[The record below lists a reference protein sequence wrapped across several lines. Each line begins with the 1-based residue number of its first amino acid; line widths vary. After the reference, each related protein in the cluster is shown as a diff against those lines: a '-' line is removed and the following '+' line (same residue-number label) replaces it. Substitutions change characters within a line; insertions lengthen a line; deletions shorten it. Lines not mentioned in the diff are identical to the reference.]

1 MKVLL
6 CSFLLLLSC
15 SSVTAQSLQESSAR
29 DFINSLLV
37 RRDRLDKFILPGEL
51 ELSKRLDIS
60 YRGID
65 KKYLIS
71 NDFDSASRAEIVKNR
86 FTFTYSI
93 TRLSD
98 HYSVLKAIIPKL
110 DITKEYYF
118 KDSLLISKPLYYSAD
133 WDTVSSEYF
142 IFHVSDISQFN
153 HYAADRLDNFVNNIS
168 HLLDYTDSEVKQLHR
183 NKIHYFLC
191 KDEKEIE
198 LLTGYQARGLYYI
211 PYDYIISTFS
221 CHYHELLHLL
231 INYKLKDLYLYTLPF
246 FQEGFAVAF
255 GGRGGRDS
263 GVILDMGRFL
273 VQSGMLNYSMLLSR
287 PEFYQSDISM
297 SYPVSGLYNKFLIE
311 TAGIKKYLALYQ
323 KYSTTE
329 DKIDYLTIDKSDLPA
344 DDKWQEYIKPDDHP
358 PIIVTPGSMD
368 NYKVIDE
375 KENSYKVSVND
386 GYYFFQIKDTLLLI
400 PPIPVTGYQS
410 KLFNE
415 IFPGRIY
422 QSEKYAL
429 IADSNEISVYNFYSN
444 NLEAKYVK
452 GFSADQKDVG
462 RVNGSWNFLLSTK
475 LFDEAIAKLQIR

>member
-1 MKVLL
+1 MKFLHYP
-6 CSFLLLLSC
+6 FLLLLIC
-15 SSVTAQSLQESSAR
+15 SSVTAQSLQESTAR

-51 ELSKRLDIS
+51 ELSKRLDIA

-86 FTFTYSI
+86 LTFTYSI
-93 TRLSD
+93 SRLSD
-98 HYSVLKAIIPKL
+98 HYSLLKAIIPKL
-110 DITKEYYF
+110 DLIKEYYF
-118 KDSLLISKPLYYSAD
+118 KDSLLISKPFYYSAD

-142 IFHVSDISQFN
+142 VFHVSSISQFN
-153 HYAADRLDNFVNNIS
+153 KYAADRLDNFVNSIS
-168 HLLDYTDSEVKQLHR
+168 RLLDYTDAEVKHLRR

-191 KDEKEIE
+191 KDEDEIE
-198 LLTGYQARGLYYI
+198 QLTGYRARGLYYI
-211 PYDYIISTFS
+211 PYDYIISTFN

-231 INYKLKDLYLYTLPF
+231 ISYKLKDPYLYTLPF
-246 FQEGFAVAF
+246 FQEGFAVAY

-273 VQSGMLNYSMLLSR
+273 VQSGMLNYNMLLSR
-287 PEFYQSDISM
+287 PEFFQTNISM
-297 SYPVSGLYNKFLIE
+297 SYPVSGLYNKYLIE

-323 KYSTTE
+323 KYSAEE

-344 DDKWQEYIKPDDHP
+344 DDKWQEYIKPDDHS
-358 PIIVTPGSMD
+358 PIILTPGSMD

-375 KENSYKVSVND
+375 KENSYKISAND
-386 GYYFFQIKDTLLLI
+386 EYYLFQIQDTLLLT
-400 PPIPVTGYQS
+400 PQIPVTGYQS

-422 QSEKYAL
+422 QSEKYAV

-444 NLEAKYVK
+444 NLEAKYVR
-452 GFSADQKDVG
+452 GFTIDQKIVL
-462 RVNGSWNFLLSTK
+462 RVNGLWNFLLSKK
-475 LFDEAIAKLQIR
+475 LFDESIAKLLIQ